1 MRYQRVTWH
10 HQFEDEPSE
19 LYAEIGEDG
28 YERRKVDAY
37 ADGRLDFADA
47 TRETGTT
54 GLSDVPMSSLED
66 INAQAEFTGAAIERE
81 EFEAIWQRA
90 TQRHDTK

>member
-1 MRYQRVTWH
+1 
-10 HQFEDEPSE
+10 
-19 LYAEIGEDG
+19 
-28 YERRKVDAY
+28 
-37 ADGRLDFADA
+37 
-47 TRETGTT
+47 
-54 GLSDVPMSSLED
+54 MSSLED